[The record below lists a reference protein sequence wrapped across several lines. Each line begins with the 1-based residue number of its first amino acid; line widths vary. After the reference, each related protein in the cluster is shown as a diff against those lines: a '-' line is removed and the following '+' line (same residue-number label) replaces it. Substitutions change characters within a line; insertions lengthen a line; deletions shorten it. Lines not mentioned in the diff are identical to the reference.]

1 MKHWA
6 ILTGSGT
13 SDLKEIDFCTSL
25 DRVTLTPVKMTHA
38 MGMENAEIWY
48 VINVSR
54 IIPYDITVI
63 ILSDYGDEYFFP

>member
-38 MGMENAEIWY
+38 MEMESAEIWY
-48 VINVSR
+48 VIKCFG
-54 IIPYDITVI
+54 DH
-63 ILSDYGDEYFFP
+63 IL

>member
-1 MKHWA
+1 MWRPVAMKHWA

-38 MGMENAEIWY
+38 MEMESAEIWY
-48 VINVSR
+48 VIKCFG
-54 IIPYDITVI
+54 DH
-63 ILSDYGDEYFFP
+63 IL